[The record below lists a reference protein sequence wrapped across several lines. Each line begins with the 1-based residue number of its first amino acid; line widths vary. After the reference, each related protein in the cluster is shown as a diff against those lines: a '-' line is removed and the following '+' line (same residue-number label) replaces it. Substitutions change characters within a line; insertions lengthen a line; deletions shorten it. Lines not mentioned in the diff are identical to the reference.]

1 MKFRYLTALGM
12 MAALLAASCTRDEI
26 TDGKDGVQDL
36 FLTASSPDDVSV
48 NPFGT
53 KTSMVPNGD
62 CYSVHWSEDDVI
74 SVNGV
79 ESSAIAVEEGNA
91 KKAVFEV
98 KGVAVPCSAV
108 YPASAVSAF
117 SDGQAELNLPSSQ
130 TYVPGSFDPASAL
143 MLGYSSD
150 GSALNFSHAM
160 AYLYITVDTVDGY
173 DEDPVRTVTV
183 KSLGTEP
190 MSGAFRA
197 AFSAEGCSMAA
208 AEDNLSSEVTLDC
221 GKDGV
226 AKGTPVVVALP
237 AAEYASGIM
246 VTVEDVNGHSKTLT
260 AATKLDMKPGY
271 VYTATLKI
279 AAPGIYNVAGFNAFA
294 SAANAGDYSA
304 WVGED
309 GEVNLYS
316 DISSGVNY
324 TLVKT
329 FDGVFDGNGHKISCS
344 RKTRPLF
351 ETLGA
356 SAVVKNL
363 VTAGTY
369 TGFEAQG
376 EQAFSSFAR
385 VNYGT
390 ISDCRNLTDGNLSTT
405 ESIAFGGFVG
415 QNGGTISNCVN
426 EGDIKLTVKTTGGTV
441 CYGGGFAA
449 WGHTVSGGSPTSSSV
464 AGKFV
469 DCTNEGQI
477 IVTVRDGASLVKTGF
492 GGICGVVMM
501 NGVVFERCCN
511 AASGKVHRI
520 DVSGSAANNTC
531 ASSIGG
537 IIGRSASWFNG
548 TTAYVDLDGS
558 LGGFNTRFI
567 ACTNAGEVVNSVRNG
582 NNLGGSDNANT
593 KCGTGG
599 IAGVVVGKG
608 TSVPVFDNCMHTGT
622 VMAGYNAEN
631 SPHVVGGIV
640 GLARKTEIRSC
651 NVMGGKLSSYNGKCI
666 GAAGGLVGYVANEV
680 SISGGV
686 VKPVIDVVQG
696 TGRVLSYGF
705 ISGATRTSGQ
715 PVAVGTAVGGSI
727 KASGTLLSINSQNYT
742 SYLQK
747 NSHNSNVGSFTSCVW
762 LGEDGYQSGTLIP
775 SESGS
780 VLPYSFSEL
789 NAGGSQLNSHADEC
803 GRSHLVKMTTMPAYI
818 DLSAADDYFT
828 RYPIIT
834 DMGSNGYI
842 LTWQDGEGQNN
853 NGASTYYALSSDL
866 KTWTCKGTLFEKKYQ
881 GLSSDWSSV
890 IYRYYTNAATHLLS
904 DGRLMAVA
912 SFWCTDTYSS
922 SGVDA
927 QDNYVLDQAMKDH
940 GIAVKFSSDYGR
952 TWGSE
957 QIVYYGPNWETHIME
972 TASGRIELYF
982 AESRPKIS
990 GSHSGTSMIY
1000 SADGGKNWT
1009 PAPGNKPYRVMRK
1022 YWTDSSAAGGVS
1034 EKFTYQMP
1042 VGIRLN
1048 GSDQMAFAME
1058 CITGSVSSPVHYV
1071 SVVYSPESGEWDY
1084 LEGNETGPS
1093 GSNLE
1098 NFTRGIRPYLVQFKS
1113 GETVLSYSTSNTVK
1127 YRMGDS
1133 KASNF
1138 GSEAVLLDNALGT
1151 WGSMELDSDH
1161 MLIAVDRKSS
1171 DQNATDKLAMGVFA
1185 LNHSITA
1192 SQRTVSTDGLQH
1204 EWDTSDE
1211 ALYLGPATD
1220 TEALIRCSADENNIY
1235 LLVEVTDASAND
1247 SDQIQMTL
1255 SGEDFG
1261 YGSRRLT
1268 LNRSGLTKA
1277 EWYDGGWE
1285 TIPSSVSGKVLCD
1298 SAVGYIAEIA
1308 IPRAELDIRDGR
1320 LLFNAVFCKASGMQS
1335 GISGSQTTE
1344 DWVYIKGLK

>member
-1 MKFRYLTALGM
+1 MNRFAPVFTLLLIGCVACSHEEIEQAPVVEGQTLILEAAAPADVTAGPL
-12 MAALLAASCTRDEI
+12 
-26 TDGKDGVQDL
+26 
-36 FLTASSPDDVSV
+36 
-48 NPFGT
+48 GT
-53 KTSMVPNGD
+53 KTTMVPNEGK
-62 CYSVHWSEDDVI
+62 YSVHWSENDAI

-79 ESSAIAVEEGNA
+79 TSTQTEIDSENA
-91 KKAVFEV
+91 KSATFIVENINY
-98 KGVAVPCSAV
+98 PLHAV
-108 YPASAVSAF
+108 YPAAVASGFEAASALVT
-117 SDGQAELNLPSSQ
+117 LPATQ
-130 TYVPGSFDPASAL
+130 KYTDGSFDPAASV
-143 MLGYSSD
+143 MLGYVAD
-150 GSALNFSHAM
+150 KDDALNFSHAM
-160 AYLYITVDTVDGY
+160 AYLYITVGTVDGY
-173 DEDPVRTVTV
+173 DEHAVRKVTV
-183 KSLGTEP
+183 KSLGIEP
-190 MSGAFRA
+190 MSGDFKAS
-197 AFSAEGCSMAA
+197 FSSEGCSLKP
-208 AEDNLSSEVTLDC
+208 AEGTASTEVTLDC
-221 GKDGV
+221 GGAGV
-226 AKGTPVVVALP
+226 AKGTPIVVALP
-237 AAEYASGIM
+237 AAAYASGIM
-246 VTVEDVNGHSKTLT
+246 VTIEDVEGHSKTLT
-260 AATKLDMKPGY
+260 AATSLDLKAGY
-271 VYTATLKI
+271 VYTASLKV
-279 AAPGIYNVAGFNAFA
+279 AAPGIYNVAGYKAFA
-294 SAANAGDYSA
+294 AAVNAGDYSA

-316 DISSGVNY
+316 DITSSANY
-324 TLVKT
+324 PYIAK
-329 FDGVFDGNGHKISCS
+329 FDGTFDGNGHTVTCEK
-344 RKTRPLF
+344 KTRPLF
-351 ETLGA
+351 NELSS

-363 VTAGTY
+363 TTAGTY
-369 TGFEAQG
+369 TGLEAQG
-376 EQAFSSFAR
+376 EQAFASFAR
-385 VNYGT
+385 VNLGT
-390 ISDCRNLTDGNLSTT
+390 IQDCCNRTDGDITAT
-405 ESIAFGGFVG
+405 AAVAFGGFVG
-415 QNGGTISNCVN
+415 QNGGIIRDCVN
-426 EGDIKLTVKTTGGTV
+426 EGDIRLTLKTTESLV

-449 WGHTVSGGSPTSSSV
+449 WGHTVTGGSPTSSSA
-464 AGKFV
+464 AGKFIG
-469 DCTNEGQI
+469 CTNKGEV

-492 GGICGVVMM
+492 GGICGVVMKD
-501 NGVVFERCCN
+501 GVEFERCSN

-520 DVSGSAANNTC
+520 DVVDSAANNTC
-531 ASSIGG
+531 ASSVGG
-537 IIGRSASWFNG
+537 ILGRSASWFNG
-548 TTAYVDLDGS
+548 STNYVDLDGT
-558 LGGFNTRFI
+558 LGGFNTKFT
-567 ACTNAGEVVNSVRNG
+567 ACTNAGQVVNSVRNG

-631 SPHVVGGIV
+631 SPHVTGGIV

-680 SISGGV
+680 SISGGM

-727 KASGTLLSINSQNYT
+727 KASGTLLSIDSQNYT

-762 LGEDGYQSGTLIP
+762 LGEDGYQSWILIP

-818 DLSAADDYFT
+818 DLSAADDYYT

-866 KTWTCKGTLFEKKYQ
+866 KTWTCKGTLFEKEFLRI
-881 GLSSDWSSV
+881 GSGFSTV
-890 IYRYYTNAATHLLS
+890 YRYYTNATTHMLS

-940 GIAVKFSSDYGR
+940 GIVVKFSSDYGK

-957 QIVYYGPNWETHIME
+957 QIIYYGPNWETHVME
-972 TASGRIELYF
+972 PSPGHIELYF

-990 GSHSGTSMIY
+990 GSHSGTSMVY
-1000 SADGGKNWT
+1000 STDGGNNWAPT
-1009 PAPGNKPYRVMRK
+1009 PGNKPYRVMRK

-1048 GSDQMAFAME
+1048 GSNQMAFAME
-1058 CITGSVSSPVHYV
+1058 CVTGTVSSPVHYV

-1093 GSNLE
+1093 GNNLE
-1098 NFTRGIRPYLVQFKS
+1098 NFTKGIRPYLLQFPS
-1113 GETVLSYSTSNTVK
+1113 GETVLSYSTSGKVR
-1127 YRMGDS
+1127 YRMGDA
-1133 KASNF
+1133 KASDF
-1138 GSEAVLLDNALGT
+1138 GDEAVLLDNSLGT

-1161 MLIAVDRKSS
+1161 MLIAVDRKDS

-1192 SQRTVSTDGLQH
+1192 SGRSVTTDGFQH
-1204 EWDTSDE
+1204 EWETSDE
-1211 ALYLGPATD
+1211 ALYLGVSEN
-1220 TEALIRCSADENNIY
+1220 TEALIRCSADASNIY
-1235 LLVEVTDASAND
+1235 LLVEVSDDAASD
-1247 SDQIQMTL
+1247 SDNIQLTL
-1255 SGEDFG
+1255 TGEDFG
-1261 YGSRRLT
+1261 FDSRRVS
-1268 LNRSGLTKA
+1268 LNSTGVTKV

-1285 TIPSSVSGKVLCD
+1285 ALPSNISGTVLKD
-1298 SAVGYIAEIA
+1298 SAVGYIAELA
-1308 IPRAELDIRDGR
+1308 IPRAELGVAGGR
-1320 LLFNAVFCKASGMQS
+1320 LLFNATFHKSSGAES
-1335 GISGSQTTE
+1335 SISDSETTE
-1344 DWVYIKGLK
+1344 DWVYIKGL

>member
-1 MKFRYLTALGM
+1 MNRFAPVFTLLLIGCVACSHEEIEQAPVVEGQTLILEAAAPADVTAGPL
-12 MAALLAASCTRDEI
+12 
-26 TDGKDGVQDL
+26 
-36 FLTASSPDDVSV
+36 
-48 NPFGT
+48 GT
-53 KTSMVPNGD
+53 KTTMVPNEET
-62 CYSVHWSEDDVI
+62 YSVHWSENDAI

-79 ESSAIAVEEGNA
+79 TSTQTEIDSENA
-91 KKAVFEV
+91 KSATFIVENINY
-98 KGVAVPCSAV
+98 PLRAV
-108 YPASAVSAF
+108 YPSVVASGFEAASALVTLPAT
-117 SDGQAELNLPSSQ
+117 QNYAE
-130 TYVPGSFDPASAL
+130 GSFDPAAAV
-143 MLGYSSD
+143 MLGYMEEEGTLS
-150 GSALNFSHAM
+150 FSHAM
-160 AYLYITVDTVDGY
+160 AYLYLTISTVDGY
-173 DEDPVRTVTV
+173 DNDNIKTVTV

-190 MSGAFRA
+190 MSGKFTATFDA
-197 AFSAEGCSMAA
+197 KGCTMAPAEGTAST
-208 AEDNLSSEVTLDC
+208 EVTLDC
-221 GKDGV
+221 GGAGV
-226 AKGTPVVVALP
+226 AKGTPIVVALP
-237 AAEYASGIM
+237 AAVYASGIM
-246 VTVEDVNGHSKTLT
+246 VTIEDVEGHSKTLT
-260 AATKLDMKPGY
+260 AATSLDLKAGY
-271 VYTATLKI
+271 VYTASLKV
-279 AAPGIYNVAGFNAFA
+279 AAPGIYNVAGYNAFA
-294 SAANAGDYSA
+294 AAVNAGDYSA

-316 DISSGVNY
+316 DITSSANY
-324 TLVKT
+324 PYIAK
-329 FDGVFDGNGHKISCS
+329 FDGTFDGNGHTVTCEK
-344 RKTRPLF
+344 KTRPLF
-351 ETLGA
+351 NELSS

-363 VTAGTY
+363 TTAGTY
-369 TGFEAQG
+369 TGLEAQG
-376 EQAFSSFAR
+376 EQAFASFAR
-385 VNYGT
+385 VNLGT
-390 ISDCRNLTDGNLSTT
+390 IQDCCNRTDGDITAT
-405 ESIAFGGFVG
+405 AAVAFGGFVG
-415 QNGGTISNCVN
+415 QNGGIIRDCVN
-426 EGDIKLTVKTTGGTV
+426 EGDIRLTLKTTESLV

-449 WGHTVSGGSPTSSSV
+449 WGHTVTGGSPTSSSA
-464 AGKFV
+464 AGKFIG
-469 DCTNEGQI
+469 CTNKGEV

-492 GGICGVVMM
+492 GGICGVVMKD
-501 NGVVFERCCN
+501 GVEFERCSN

-520 DVSGSAANNTC
+520 DVVDSAANNTC
-531 ASSIGG
+531 ASSVGG
-537 IIGRSASWFNG
+537 ILGRSASWFNG
-548 TTAYVDLDGS
+548 STNYVDLDGT
-558 LGGFNTRFI
+558 LGGFNTKFT
-567 ACTNAGEVVNSVRNG
+567 ACTNAGQVVNSVRNG

-686 VKPVIDVVQG
+686 AKPVIDVVQG

-727 KASGTLLSINSQNYT
+727 KASGTLLSIDSQNYT

-803 GRSHLVKMTTMPAYI
+803 GRSHLVKMTTMPTYI
-818 DLSAADDYFT
+818 DLSAADDYYT

-881 GLSSDWSSV
+881 RLSSDWSSV

-940 GIAVKFSSDYGR
+940 GIVVKFSSDYGK

-1000 SADGGKNWT
+1000 SADGGENWT

-1048 GSDQMAFAME
+1048 GSNQMAFAME
-1058 CITGSVSSPVHYV
+1058 CVTGTVSSPVHYV

-1084 LEGNETGPS
+1084 LEGNETSPS
-1093 GSNLE
+1093 GNNLE
-1098 NFTRGIRPYLVQFKS
+1098 NFTKGIRPYLLQFPS
-1113 GETVLSYSTSNTVK
+1113 GETVLSYSTSGKVR
-1127 YRMGDS
+1127 YRMGDA

-1138 GSEAVLLDNALGT
+1138 GYEAVLLDNSLGT
-1151 WGSMELDSDH
+1151 WSSMELDSDH
-1161 MLIAVDRKSS
+1161 MLIAVDRKDS
-1171 DQNATDKLAMGVFA
+1171 DQKATDKLAMGVFA

-1192 SQRTVSTDGLQH
+1192 SGRSVTTDGFQH
-1204 EWDTSDE
+1204 EWETSDE
-1211 ALYLGPATD
+1211 ALYLGVSEN
-1220 TEALIRCSADENNIY
+1220 TEALIRCSADASNIY
-1235 LLVEVTDASAND
+1235 LLVEVSDDAASD
-1247 SDQIQMTL
+1247 SDNIQLTL
-1255 SGEDFG
+1255 TGESFG
-1261 YGSRRLT
+1261 FDSRRVS
-1268 LNRSGLTKA
+1268 LNTTGVTKV

-1285 TIPSSVSGKVLCD
+1285 ALPSNISGTVLKD
-1298 SAVGYIAEIA
+1298 SAVGYIAELA
-1308 IPRAELDIRDGR
+1308 IPRAELGVAGGR
-1320 LLFNAVFCKASGMQS
+1320 LLFNATFHKSSGAES
-1335 GISGSQTTE
+1335 SISDSETTE
-1344 DWVYIKGLK
+1344 DWVYIKGL

>member
-1 MKFRYLTALGM
+1 MSAALF
-12 MAALLAASCTRDEI
+12 AASCAGDEISDAKEGARDLLLAA
-26 TDGKDGVQDL
+26 
-36 FLTASSPDDVSV
+36 TAPSDVSV

-53 KTSMVPNGD
+53 RTSMVPNGD
-62 CYSVHWSEDDVI
+62 CYSVHWSEEDVI
-74 SVNGV
+74 SVNGT

-91 KKAVFEV
+91 KRAVFEV
-98 KGVAVPCSAV
+98 KGVTVPCCAV
-108 YPASAVSAF
+108 YPASVVSAF
-117 SDGQAELNLPSSQ
+117 SDGEAELLLPSSQ
-130 TYVPGSFDPASAL
+130 TYVPESFDPASAV
-143 MLGYSSD
+143 MTGCSAD
-150 GSALNFSHAM
+150 GTSLDFSHVM
-160 AYLYITVDTVDGY
+160 AYLYITVETVDGY
-173 DEDPVRTVTV
+173 DEDPVRKVTV

-190 MSGAFRA
+190 MSGAFMA
-197 AFSAEGCSMAA
+197 SFTAEGCSMTP
-208 AEDNLSSEVTLDC
+208 AEDNLSSEVSLDC

-226 AKGTPVVVALP
+226 VKGTPVVVAVP
-237 AAEYASGIM
+237 AAVYASGIM
-246 VTVEDVNGHSKTLT
+246 VTVEDVNGHVKTLT
-260 AATKLDMKPGY
+260 AAAKLDLKSGY
-271 VYTATLKI
+271 VYSASLKV

-294 SAANAGDYSA
+294 AAVNAGDYSA
-304 WVGED
+304 WLGED

-316 DISSGVNY
+316 DISSETNY
-324 TLVKT
+324 TFIKT
-329 FDGVFDGNGHKISCS
+329 FDGVFDGNGHTVSCS

-363 VTAGTY
+363 VAAGVY

-376 EQAFSSFAR
+376 EQAFASFAR

-390 ISDCRNLTDGNLSTT
+390 IRDCRNRTDGNLSAT
-405 ESIAFGGFVG
+405 SSVAFGGFVG
-415 QNGGTISNCVN
+415 QNGGLMQNCVN
-426 EGDIKLTVKTTGGTV
+426 EGDILLTMKTTAGMV
-441 CYGGGFAA
+441 CYGGGLAA

-464 AGKFV
+464 AGRFQ
-469 DCTNEGQI
+469 DCVNEGQV
-477 IVTVRDGASLVKTGF
+477 IVTVRDGASIVKTGF

-501 NGVVFERCCN
+501 NGVVFDRCSN
-511 AASGKVHRI
+511 AATGKVHRI
-520 DVSGSAANNTC
+520 DVVGSATNNEC
-531 ASSIGG
+531 ASSVGG
-537 IIGRSASWFNG
+537 ILGRSASWFSGKTN
-548 TTAYVDLDGS
+548 YVDLDGT
-558 LGGFNTRFI
+558 LGGFNTKFI
-567 ACTNAGEVVNSVRNG
+567 ACTNAGEVANSVRNG

-599 IAGVVVGKG
+599 IAGVAVGKG
-608 TSVPVFDNCMHTGT
+608 SSMPVFDNCIHSGT
-622 VMAGYNAEN
+622 VMAGYNSEN

-651 NVMGGKLSSYNGKCI
+651 NVLGGKLSSYNGKCV

-686 VKPVIDVVQG
+686 VRPAIDVVQG

-727 KASGTLLSINSQNYT
+727 KASGTLLSIDSQNYT

-747 NSHNSNVGSFTSCVW
+747 NSHNSNTGSFTSCTW
-762 LGEDGYQSGTLIP
+762 LGDAGYDGGIVIP
-775 SESGS
+775 SEAGA
-780 VLPYSFSEL
+780 VVPTSFRSL

-803 GRSHLVKMTTMPAYI
+803 GRSHLEQMTTEPTAI
-818 DLSAADDYFT
+818 VLSAADDYYT
-828 RYPIIT
+828 RYPIVT

-866 KTWTCKGTLFEKKYQ
+866 RTWTCKGELFKKTYLR
-881 GLSSDWSSV
+881 LSSDISG
-890 IYRYYTNAATHLLS
+890 IYRYYTNANTSLLS

-927 QDNYVLDQAMKDH
+927 ADNYVLDQAMKDH
-940 GIAVKFSSDYGR
+940 GIAVKFSSDYGK
-952 TWGSE
+952 TWGNE

-972 TASGRIELYF
+972 TSSGRIELYF

-1000 SADGGKNWT
+1000 STDGGVNWT

-1048 GSDQMAFAME
+1048 GTDQMAFAME

-1071 SVVYSPESGEWDY
+1071 SVVYSPESGEWKY

-1093 GSNLE
+1093 GENLE
-1098 NFTRGIRPYLVQFKS
+1098 NFTRGIRPYLVQFAS
-1113 GETVLSYSTSNTVK
+1113 GETVLSYSVSNSMR

-1133 KASNF
+1133 RASDF
-1138 GSEAVLLDNALGT
+1138 GSENVLLDNALGT
-1151 WGSMELDSDH
+1151 WGSMEPDSDH
-1161 MLIAVDRKSS
+1161 TLIAVDRKSS
-1171 DQNATDKLAMGVFA
+1171 GQNDTDKLAMGVFA

-1192 SQRTVSTDGLQH
+1192 SQRTVTTDGALS
-1204 EWDTSDE
+1204 EWSESDE
-1211 ALYLGPATD
+1211 ALYLGPVSA
-1220 TEALIRCSADENNIY
+1220 TEAVVRCSADDDNIY
-1235 LLVEVTDASAND
+1235 LLVEVTDASATD
-1247 SDQIQMTL
+1247 ADYVQMTL
-1255 SGEDFG
+1255 TGEEFG
-1261 YGSRRLT
+1261 YGSRRIT
-1268 LNRSGLTKA
+1268 MNRTGVTEV

-1285 TIPSSVSGKVLCD
+1285 AIPSGVSGTLFHD
-1298 SAVGYIAEIA
+1298 QSVGFVAEIA
-1308 IPRAELDIRDGR
+1308 IPRAELAVRDGK
-1320 LLFNAVFCKASGMQS
+1320 LLFDATFFKSAGAQS
-1335 GISGSQTTE
+1335 SISGSDTTA
-1344 DWVYIKGLK
+1344 DWVYVKGLN